1 MKWLVTHLRV
11 LIESNLQGH
20 QGQVSVS
27 PNSRTI
33 LRPLNPDGDM
43 LLPKKLNIFVPK
55 DTGTDVYAYL

>member
-1 MKWLVTHLRV
+1 MLKK
-11 LIESNLQGH
+11 GH

-43 LLPKKLNIFVPK
+43 LLPKKLKNLLFFLLI
-55 DTGTDVYAYL
+55 

>member
-1 MKWLVTHLRV
+1 MGCPFSLVA
-11 LIESNLQGH
+11 NQGH

>member
-1 MKWLVTHLRV
+1 M
-11 LIESNLQGH
+11 GH

-55 DTGTDVYAYL
+55 DTGTDVMQRYEKAWKVIVIWRKIEK